1 MINEKETQHTVSLPE
16 KEGNQQLSAQTASS
30 STAEEKETAAA
41 EAEVTAENTKQ
52 EQVEAKELKIAGA
65 EKEERAELEHQQLI
79 VKVCG
84 MTQSDNI
91 KEVEALGIDWMG
103 FICFPP
109 SPRCVT
115 TLPDYLPRK
124 CRRVGVFVNPTD
136 EWIGQHTCSLGLEI
150 IQFHGNE
157 SPEQCRFWQAKGY
170 VIIKALPVATAD
182 DLQRTAAYEGYCDY
196 LLFDTKTPLYG
207 GSGASFDWQLLNAYT
222 GSTPFLLSGGIG
234 PENVDALLQ
243 FHHPRWAGVDL
254 NSRFELSPGV
264 KQVARLSPF
273 IQALREHHSLP
284 NRRQKDNSPTQS

>member
-1 MINEKETQHTVSLPE
+1 MKNEEEILSHLSPKQQE
-16 KEGNQQLSAQTASS
+16 KQPLST
-30 STAEEKETAAA
+30 TAEQKATADGGMNLATAKQETAAD
-41 EAEVTAENTKQ
+41 E
-52 EQVEAKELKIAGA
+52 EQ
-65 EKEERAELEHQQLI
+65 QQLI

-115 TLPDYLPRK
+115 TLPDYLPRR

-136 EWIGQHTCSLGLEI
+136 EWIEQHICSLELEI

-234 PENVDALLQ
+234 PENVDALLN
-243 FHHPRWAGVDL
+243 FHHPQWAGVDL